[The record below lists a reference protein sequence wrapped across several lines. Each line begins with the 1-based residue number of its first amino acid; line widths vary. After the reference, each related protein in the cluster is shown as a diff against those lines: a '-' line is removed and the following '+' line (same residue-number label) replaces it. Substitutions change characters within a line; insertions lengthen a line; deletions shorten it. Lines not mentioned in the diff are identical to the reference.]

1 MPSFTAFLET
11 AEIVAVSISSWVFT
25 SETVA
30 QTSSI
35 QASTLMYPHQM
46 KPFGDF
52 IMRRGAP
59 RLMCSLSNP
68 DQSKSFVSA
77 PLSGDPNE
85 KILITKGKT
94 NFIFN

>member
-77 PLSGDPNE
+77 PIGNVLNKKMVD
-85 KILITKGKT
+85 ITNKRY
-94 NFIFN
+94 FIR